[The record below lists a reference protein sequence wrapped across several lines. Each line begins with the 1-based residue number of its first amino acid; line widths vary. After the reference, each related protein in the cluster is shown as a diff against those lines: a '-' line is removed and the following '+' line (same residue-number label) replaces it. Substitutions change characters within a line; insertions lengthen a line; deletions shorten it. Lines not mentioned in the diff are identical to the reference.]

1 MNRKHNPWVALV
13 GLLLGLLLVI
23 LCAGCGVTTETPEP
37 GEPTEHAEESDRFTY
52 EHAAWLP
59 MVGNAYIITDH
70 DTGAEYL
77 VISGNS
83 GAAMTVLQE
92 KEG

>member
-23 LCAGCGVTTETPEP
+23 LCAGCATVEEPDP
-37 GEPTEHAEESDRFTY
+37 GEPAADSSRFTY

-59 MVGNAYIITDH
+59 SIGNAYIITDH
-70 DTGAEYL
+70 DTGVQYL
-77 VISGNS
+77 LVHDVYGT
-83 GAAMTVLQE
+83 GMTALQTG
-92 KEG
+92 EG